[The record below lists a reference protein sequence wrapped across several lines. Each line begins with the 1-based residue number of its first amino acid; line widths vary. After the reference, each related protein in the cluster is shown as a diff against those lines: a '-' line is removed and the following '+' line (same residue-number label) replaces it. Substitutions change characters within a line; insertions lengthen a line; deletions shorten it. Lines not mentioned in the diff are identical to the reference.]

1 MAVRIGL
8 DASQPYASCAVS
20 TESGIV
26 AALSMERPIE
36 NFPELIRSTLSK
48 AQISLKDLDEIV
60 VCIGPG
66 SQTGVRC
73 AVVTGNALALA
84 TGKPVTGVLT
94 TDAAAVLA
102 PPDKVG
108 SIAVPAGRS
117 RWYIQSYGREG
128 DKLCPLGE
136 MQLLDDMPAD
146 SFSVFHK
153 DPAACR
159 ESELC
164 AYGILVAAAEQRQL
178 IGQSLLEEVVP
189 YERSEDSAV
198 SQKKTHETSA
208 K

>member
-1 MAVRIGL
+1 MMAVRLGL

-26 AALSMERPIE
+26 AALAMEKPIE
-36 NFPELIRSTLSK
+36 NFPELIRNTLSQAK
-48 AQISLKDLDEIV
+48 VSLEEVDEIV

-84 TGKPVTGVLT
+84 AGKPVTGVLT

-117 RWYIQSYGREG
+117 RWYIQKYSRAGE
-128 DKLCPLGE
+128 KLYPSGE
-136 MQLLDDMPAD
+136 MLLMDEKPED
-146 SFSVFHK
+146 SFSLFGA
-153 DPAACR
+153 DPAGCR

-164 AYGILVAAAEQRQL
+164 AYGILVAAGEQRQL
-178 IGQSLLEEVVP
+178 IKQALRDEIVP
-189 YERSEDSAV
+189 YERADETAV
-198 SQKKTHETSA
+198 PQK
-208 K
+208 